1 MDERLILTFKSYYLI
16 ARELESEMEPE
27 DVTECYNLMIKP
39 SWIRNLFLWKQV
51 FSWDGTHSWEGAVKT
66 VAMTTKD
73 LESAGFER
81 NDFNFERSSTVGK
94 MLSNSTACH
103 REPVYERKSTEA
115 VNFAVVLF

>member
-1 MDERLILTFKSYYLI
+1 M
-16 ARELESEMEPE
+16 
-27 DVTECYNLMIKP
+27 
-39 SWIRNLFLWKQV
+39 